1 MKYQLTMLHG
11 VQELKEFGDRFAINV
26 RALNR
31 LAYVVD
37 HTEQILFYVDAVEEV
52 SETARK
58 LLNKKDIA
66 PDFELVV
73 AIRQRDQQMEEYTK
87 HAASFLSAVGEL
99 DRVYRRF
106 LTATEMIEMPHAD
119 EVPVAVFNTLRGLL
133 VGMGIPKIIGAN

>member
-37 HTEQILFYVDAVEEV
+37 HTEQILFYVDAIEEV

-73 AIRQRDQQMEEYTK
+73 TIRQRGQRMEEYTK
-87 HAASFLSAVGEL
+87 RAASFLSAVGEL

-106 LTATEMIEMPHAD
+106 LTATETIEMPTED
-119 EVPVAVFNTLRGLL
+119 IPVAVFNTLRGLL
-133 VGMGIPKIIGAN
+133 VGMGIPKITE

>member
-1 MKYQLTMLHG
+1 MKYDLTMLHG

-26 RALNR
+26 RAINR

-37 HTEQILFYVDAVEEV
+37 RTEQILFYVDAIEEV

-73 AIRQRDQQMEEYTK
+73 AIRQRGFTEQEEYTK

-106 LTATEMIEMPHAD
+106 LTATEMIEMPTED
-119 EVPVAVFNTLRGLL
+119 VPVAVFNTLRGLL
-133 VGMGIPKIIGAN
+133 VGMGIPKIV